1 MHWPGHFFI
10 VMVYMSTFIIAFW
23 HWDLQDPASMR
34 EDYNNLCLGLSNHA
48 LTSWRARSIL
58 IYISKQEEI
67 QAIPIP
73 HACAHVF
80 WVSEYFSE
88 NTLHQLHGEVGDA
101 FVNNIV
107 WMVAMRPSSSLVP
120 EPCFLNTTRICLSS
134 CFSHLAHHRHVLLG
148 CHVLPKTKGE
158 TWPNRS
164 RAQAQSSIQCITLHK
179 LHYPA

>member
-1 MHWPGHFFI
+1 MPWTFKSCAYKLEGEKHINIYLEAGRNSGDSHSSCMRSRVLGIWVFFGE
-10 VMVYMSTFIIAFW
+10 YSSSIAW
-23 HWDLQDPASMR
+23 W
-34 EDYNNLCLGLSNHA
+34 
-48 LTSWRARSIL
+48 SW
-58 IYISKQEEI
+58 
-67 QAIPIP
+67 
-73 HACAHVF
+73 
-80 WVSEYFSE
+80 
-88 NTLHQLHGEVGDA
+88 DA

-107 WMVAMRPSSSLVP
+107 WMVATRPSSSLVP